1 MKFVFPKRSRN
12 ISSTSGFRRKPDG
25 AGCRPTT
32 ISTALT
38 VLCACSRTTCAKVSI
53 ARISCRNAPS
63 YCRAAHGV
71 LLDER
76 QSHPHFAGAASVD
89 GQRRTS
95 QEHLSR
101 TKFIFPRGALKSR
114 RFMTGNAALSNHP
127 PSARH
132 PFAGPIPVLAL
143 MDADTQLSAAAAAG
157 SRLSCR
163 AYRSGVGRRLQR
175 RAGQGNPSLDPVFS
189 GCAQHGIL
197 RDQRRCLAKQRRTD
211 Y

>member
-89 GQRRTS
+89 GQHRAS

-101 TKFIFPRGALKSR
+101 ANFVFPRGPLKPRHFMMGKLDPIESSSICAASLR
-114 RFMTGNAALSNHP
+114 RSDPSTGVQGRGHAAGRP
-127 PSARH
+127 A
-132 PFAGPIPVLAL
+132 
-143 MDADTQLSAAAAAG
+143 TAG
-157 SRLSCR
+157 SRLPCP
-163 AYRSGVGRRLQR
+163 AYRSGLDRCLQR
-175 RAGQGNPSLDPVFS
+175 KAGQGNPSLDPVFS